1 MAQAVNGGYKCSCQ
15 RKGQYCLVRQFR
27 YLLIVVEVAQ
37 LAKMADGGG
46 LLQQHLNFV
55 KTAPQHST
63 KQRVWN
69 KQELTSRVE
78 SW

>member
-1 MAQAVNGGYKCSCQ
+1 
-15 RKGQYCLVRQFR
+15 
-27 YLLIVVEVAQ
+27 LLIVVEVAQ